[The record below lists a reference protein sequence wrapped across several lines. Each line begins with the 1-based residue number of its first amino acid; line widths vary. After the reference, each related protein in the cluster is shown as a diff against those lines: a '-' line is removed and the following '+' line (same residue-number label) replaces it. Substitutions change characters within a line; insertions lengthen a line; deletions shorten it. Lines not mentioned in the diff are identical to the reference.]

1 MTSNYKQLFAVLLEM
16 LQDPA
21 WLKDGDGKY
30 LQVNQPFAAFVG
42 LDPNTVIGKSDME
55 LFPYQ
60 QMEFIRQSD
69 RQAIEQQKSV
79 SFSHIMLD
87 DDGNDLHVELI
98 KTPVFAEDGT
108 LNYIMGVARNVTKI
122 WEQKRDHSLLKEK
135 QSETEASLRVLLDL
149 RERDKII
156 IESRMIESLSDSVQP
171 YLRKLLQSPLD
182 SVQKL
187 LLDSALTNLSTLLNT
202 HNSSMAN
209 VYLNLTPAEMQ
220 VAQLIRKGLT
230 GKEIAFHLS
239 LSPATIATHRRNIR
253 KRLGLKQKKINLR
266 QYLLAHS
273 S

>member
-1 MTSNYKQLFAVLLEM
+1 MDRYKQLFTALLET
-16 LQDPA
+16 LSDPA
-21 WLKDGDGKY
+21 WLKDSEGKY
-30 LQVNQPFAAFVG
+30 QQVNQPFAEFVG
-42 LDPNTVIGKSDME
+42 LRPSTVIGKYDRD
-55 LFPYQ
+55 LFPQQ
-60 QMEFIRQSD
+60 QMAFVRKSD
-69 RQAIEQQKSV
+69 RQVIEQKKSV
-79 SFSHIMLD
+79 SFFHALPD
-87 DDGNDLHVELI
+87 NTGNNIHFEVV

-108 LNYIMGVARNVTKI
+108 LISILGVTHNITQERKL
-122 WEQKRDHSLLKEK
+122 EQSYSLLREK
-135 QSETEASLRVLLDL
+135 QAETEVSLRVLLDL

-156 IESRMIESLSDSVQP
+156 VESRMTESLANSVQP

-187 LLDSALTNLSTLLNT
+187 LLDSALSNLNSLLNT
-202 HNSSMAN
+202 HNSSITN

-230 GKEIAFHLS
+230 GKEIALQLS

-266 QYLLAHS
+266 QYLLTHS